1 MNIEAQLKTI
11 ITEEEGEEDDLIK
24 NLYYRGQTMYMGIAQ
39 YMAKEFM
46 REISNRSKEF
56 YEFILPP
63 VDMVEDANDLVVM
76 IDLPGFAKKDIKL
89 RIVKNVLSISAIREE
104 TENIGTVYYKHRPI
118 QIDKKIPLPI
128 PVSDDDEL
136 IAGTAKYQDGVV
148 TLKIPIPNSRNIPV
162 T

>member
-1 MNIEAQLKTI
+1 
-11 ITEEEGEEDDLIK
+11 
-24 NLYYRGQTMYMGIAQ
+24 MYMGIAQ
-39 YMAKEFM
+39 YMVKEFM

-63 VDMVEDANDLVVM
+63 IDMVEDANDLVVM

-89 RIVKNVLSISAIREE
+89 RIVRNVLSISAKRED
-104 TENIGTVYYKHRPI
+104 TESIGPVYYKHRPL

-128 PVSDDDEL
+128 PVSDDDDEQ

-148 TLKIPIPNSRNIPV
+148 ILKIPIPSSRNIPV
-162 T
+162 S

>member
-1 MNIEAQLKTI
+1 
-11 ITEEEGEEDDLIK
+11 
-24 NLYYRGQTMYMGIAQ
+24 MYMGIAQ

-56 YEFILPP
+56 YEFVLPP

-89 RIVKNVLSISAIREE
+89 RIVRNALSISAKREDS
-104 TENIGTVYYKHRPI
+104 ENIGTVYYKHRPL
-118 QIDKKIPLPI
+118 QLDKKIPLPI
-128 PVSDDDEL
+128 SVSDDDDEH
-136 IAGTAKYQDGVV
+136 ISGTAQYQDGVV
-148 TLKIPIPNSRNIPV
+148 TLKIPIPSSRNIPI

>member
-76 IDLPGFAKKDIKL
+76 IDLPGFAKKI
-89 RIVKNVLSISAIREE
+89 LS
-104 TENIGTVYYKHRPI
+104 
-118 QIDKKIPLPI
+118 
-128 PVSDDDEL
+128 
-136 IAGTAKYQDGVV
+136 
-148 TLKIPIPNSRNIPV
+148 
-162 T
+162 

>member
-1 MNIEAQLKTI
+1 
-11 ITEEEGEEDDLIK
+11 
-24 NLYYRGQTMYMGIAQ
+24 MYMGIAQ

-63 VDMVEDANDLVVM
+63 VDMIEDTNDLVVM

-89 RIVKNVLSISAIREE
+89 RIVRNVLSISAKREE
-104 TENIGTVYYKHRPI
+104 TENIGTVYYKHRPL
-118 QIDKKIPLPI
+118 QIDKKIALPI
-128 PVSDDDEL
+128 PVSDDDDEH

-148 TLKIPIPNSRNIPV
+148 TLKIPIPSSRNIPI